1 MWIMYTVL
9 LLVMFIS
16 FSMAVKIVL
25 SNTATTTTTT
35 TTALTTTESV
45 SNAHDTTEDSENL
58 LINTGT
64 STFLLSTVTENVWPE
79 FPPKKA
85 TDKHAATSTTPTTT
99 TQSQPT
105 EVAENKSDTRDLAKE
120 GSSEK
125 HSSAYCFCDLRLDE
139 CDINCCCDPNCHPM
153 VFKSFVCSQ
162 DPLFENTYK
171 GRYVDFTLHQGL
183 PACEQE
189 NSWLCVFWSN
199 ARKHKQRETVKAVY
213 YDTSQYYTWPNILEE
228 KSGEEAHDFFKYGD
242 PLQIININTRYVG
255 NFDLP
260 SNFESPYCQHQEPL
274 RHLVPFKRSC
284 IMALYEELIE
294 LQESLINF
302 NQSKKILSKPEANN
316 NLKNFTADT
325 AEVRIVVCNVTLDA
339 CVPNT
344 KQMREKG
351 NLKHVLLSKI
361 NIKILHNFTY
371 ISGFVIEMW
380 YKNAGFDENDSPT
393 SDLWLNIE
401 VDFYNRTMEEVLYN
415 GFKKKTKIISGPL
428 GYLTDQPVIVAKYMP
443 YTLSLPLAPDNRVLN
458 YFHESAATLPN
469 TLAVLRRHNG
479 WCHRDKKP
487 QSLLHFG
494 INVMISCKMR
504 LSDDILRYKE
514 PGKMNFSSLCMHLKE
529 QAQYQ
534 LIGSDLNQEED
545 LDNYFVSVLGKP
557 RNQSSNWLPLQ
568 LNNFDFNPAVGQYN
582 EQTNSFICHNIQLSL
597 SYEFY
602 MATEHIDGI
611 PYQNT
616 IKRAAI
622 AMGQRHDLEFS
633 LDENIEVP
641 LVTTI
646 RFYDTNALA
655 ASKGSN
661 IKNWFN
667 AIFVIIIFV

>member
-1 MWIMYTVL
+1 MHFVP

-16 FSMAVKIVL
+16 SSKAVKIIL
-25 SNTATTTTTT
+25 SNTAATTATTAMTTTV
-35 TTALTTTESV
+35 ESAF
-45 SNAHDTTEDSENL
+45 NTHHTTEDGDDL
-58 LINTGT
+58 LINTAT

-85 TDKHAATSTTPTTT
+85 TEKHAATSTTPSTT
-99 TQSQPT
+99 TQSQAI
-105 EVAENKSDTRDLAKE
+105 EVAGNRNETTRDLIKDE
-120 GSSEK
+120 SSEK

-162 DPLFENTYK
+162 DPLFEKTYK
-171 GRYVDFTLHQGL
+171 GRFENFKLHQGL
-183 PACEQE
+183 PTCEQE
-189 NSWLCVFWSN
+189 NSWLCIFWSN
-199 ARKHKQRETVKAVY
+199 AHKHKEQETVKAMH
-213 YDTSQYYTWPNILEE
+213 YDTSQYYSWPNILEE

-242 PLQIININTRYVG
+242 PLQIVNINTSYVG

-260 SNFESPYCQHQEPL
+260 SNFESPYCRHQEPL
-274 RHLVPFKRSC
+274 RHLMPFKRSC
-284 IMALYEELIE
+284 IMAQYEELIE
-294 LQESLINF
+294 LQESFINF
-302 NQSKKILSKPEANN
+302 NQSAKILSKPETNN
-316 NLKNFTADT
+316 NLKNFSTNA

-339 CVPNT
+339 CIPNAD
-344 KQMREKG
+344 QMREKG

-361 NIKILHNFTY
+361 NIKILHNFTH
-371 ISGFVIEMW
+371 ISGSAIEMW
-380 YKNAGFDENDSPT
+380 YKNADFDENKSPT
-393 SDLWLNIE
+393 MDLWLNIE
-401 VDFYNRTMEEVLYN
+401 VDFYNRSIEEVLYN
-415 GFKKKTKIISGPL
+415 GFREKTKILSGPL
-428 GYLTDQPVIVAKYMP
+428 GYLMDQPVLVAKYMP
-443 YTLSLPLAPDNRVLN
+443 YTLSLPLAPDNRILN
-458 YFHESAATLPN
+458 YFHETAETSN

-479 WCHRDKKP
+479 WCHRDKNP
-487 QSLLHFG
+487 QNLVHFG
-494 INVMISCKMR
+494 INLMISCKMR

-514 PGKMNFSSLCMHLKE
+514 PGKMNFSSLCVHLKE

-534 LIGSDLNQEED
+534 LIGSDLNQED

-568 LNNFDFNPAVGQYN
+568 LYNFDFNPAVGQYN

-602 MATEHIDGI
+602 MATEHFDGI
-611 PYQNT
+611 PHQNA

-646 RFYDTNALA
+646 RFYDANALA

-661 IKNWFN
+661 IKNLFN
-667 AIFVIIIFV
+667 VILVIIIFV